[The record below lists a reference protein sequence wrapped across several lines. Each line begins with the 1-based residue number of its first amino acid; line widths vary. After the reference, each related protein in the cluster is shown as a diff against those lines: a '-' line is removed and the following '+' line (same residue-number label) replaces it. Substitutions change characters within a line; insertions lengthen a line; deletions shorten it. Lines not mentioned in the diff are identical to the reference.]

1 MRSKKLIPLTAALI
15 IMIAGATA
23 HAHHGRA
30 AYGIE
35 EISMQDNVNEFRF
48 INPHVQIYFDITN
61 EDGEL
66 EHWQGELTAPN
77 RLARGGWTKTMFKPG
92 DEIRI
97 SGLAARNGGHSV
109 RIAEILL
116 PGGESVPLREILD

>member
-1 MRSKKLIPLTAALI
+1 MRSIKLIPLTAALT

-30 AYGIE
+30 AYGTE
-35 EISMQDNVNEFRF
+35 QISLQATVTEFRF
-48 INPHVQIYFDITN
+48 INPHVQIYFDIMN

-66 EHWQGELTAPN
+66 EHWQGEPTAPN

-109 RIAEILL
+109 RINEILL
-116 PGGESVPLREILD
+116 PGGESVTLREILD